1 MNPAPAIYEQLG
13 ALEDGVVVEPPLSP
27 ELAGTQQHLI
37 YQRVH
42 GKRLLTGHALWVD
55 RVRPAAWDAF
65 VAGQPLLRQ
74 LRSWSGGPSPA
85 VGWVVTPADVAA
97 LEAAELRWFSLN
109 REVFPLAARPQRD
122 AWRKVLTTLF
132 GQPVLRSKGVSV
144 WDAQAWT
151 GATVVE
157 VGPTPWPPQL
167 QRPPRASPSWRAARR
182 ACSSPTRPPGGRS
195 PPLRRAEGCFFT
207 SVGDAGAGDD
217 KREGFRFFAPP
228 RRVQA

>member
-1 MNPAPAIYEQLG
+1 M
-13 ALEDGVVVEPPLSP
+13 VEPPLSP

-74 LRSWSGGPSPA
+74 LQELERGTLADGR
-85 VGWVVTPADVAA
+85 VVVTPADVAA

-167 QRPPRASPSWRAARR
+167 QRPPEGQPLVARR
-182 ACSSPTRPPGGRS
+182 AESLLFPDAAPRGGN
-195 PPLRRAEGCFFT
+195 
-207 SVGDAGAGDD
+207 
-217 KREGFRFFAPP
+217 P
-228 RRVQA
+228 RR